1 MLKWKFFQYKWV
13 AITWLLI
20 ISILFFLPGSAL
32 PKENWLN
39 RIYFDKLVHIGFFG
53 LLLFLWRSSFNWN
66 YGSYNWKLLL
76 LALLYGFFVEF
87 IQLWFVPNRSFDL
100 YDVAA
105 DMTGAIIGLSVWQR
119 VYIKNKPL

>member
-66 YGSYNWKLLL
+66 YGGYHWRLLS

-119 VYIKNKPL
+119 VYIKK